1 MSTITSN
8 AKQIVLIDAR
18 GPRYSAAI
26 TTTVLA
32 LALITESNYL
42 IGFQFAVFLSAVIFG
57 LRRSIYG
64 LIYRN
69 LIQPRLSG
77 PVPSENEAAPRFAQ
91 LIGALFAFVALLG
104 GVTGNTGVF
113 LVATSFAL
121 GAAFLN
127 AAFGFCLG
135 CQVYLRLVRVRAR
148 FSKKVSVNQVNFN

>member
-8 AKQIVLIDAR
+8 TKQVVLIDAR

-91 LIGALFAFVALLG
+91 LIGALFALTALLG
-104 GVTGNTGVF
+104 GVSGNEAVF
-113 LVATSFAL
+113 LIATSFAL

-148 FSKKVSVNQVNFN
+148 FSKKVSVS

>member
-1 MSTITSN
+1 VSN
-8 AKQIVLIDAR
+8 LTVNGKTPVFIDAR

-42 IGFQFAVFLSAVIFG
+42 IGFQFAVFLSAVLFG
-57 LRRSIYG
+57 LRKSIYG
-64 LIYRN
+64 FIYRN

-104 GVTGNTGVF
+104 GVTGNTAVF
-113 LVATSFAL
+113 LTATSFAL
-121 GAAFLN
+121 VAAFLN

-135 CQVYLRLVRVRAR
+135 CQMYLLLVRFKSKFARA
-148 FSKKVSVNQVNFN
+148 

>member
-1 MSTITSN
+1 MSTITNNSR
-8 AKQIVLIDAR
+8 AQVLIDAR

-64 LIYRN
+64 FIYRN

-104 GVTGNTGVF
+104 GVTGNTGLF

-148 FSKKVSVNQVNFN
+148 LSKKAGLN

>member
-1 MSTITSN
+1 MSNKVKEKTP
-8 AKQIVLIDAR
+8 VFIDAR

-42 IGFQFAVFLSAVIFG
+42 IGFQFAVFLSAVLFG

-64 LIYRN
+64 LVYRN

-104 GVTGNTGVF
+104 GVTGNAVIF
-113 LVATSFAL
+113 LTATSFAL
-121 GAAFLN
+121 VAAFLN

-135 CQVYLRLVRVRAR
+135 CQMYLLLVRIRSKFSRA
-148 FSKKVSVNQVNFN
+148 

>member
-1 MSTITSN
+1 VSTITSN
-8 AKQIVLIDAR
+8 TKQVVLIDAR

-113 LVATSFAL
+113 LIATSFAL

-135 CQVYLRLVRVRAR
+135 CQMYLLIVRFRSN
-148 FSKKVSVNQVNFN
+148 FSRS

>member
-1 MSTITSN
+1 MSN
-8 AKQIVLIDAR
+8 VIVKEKSPVFIDAR
-18 GPRYSAAI
+18 GPRYPAGI

-42 IGFQFAVFLSAVIFG
+42 IGFQFAVFLSAVLFG

-64 LIYRN
+64 LVYRN

-77 PVPSENEAAPRFAQ
+77 PIPSENEAAPRFAQ

-104 GVTGNTGVF
+104 GVTGNTAIF
-113 LVATSFAL
+113 LTATSFAL
-121 GAAFLN
+121 VAAFLY

-135 CQVYLRLVRVRAR
+135 CQMYLLLLR
-148 FSKKVSVNQVNFN
+148 FKSNLSRS

>member
-1 MSTITSN
+1 VSN
-8 AKQIVLIDAR
+8 SIQSKPQVLIDAR
-18 GPRYSAAI
+18 GPRYSAALTSI
-26 TTTVLA
+26 VLSIA
-32 LALITESNYL
+32 LVTESSL
-42 IGFQFAVFLSAVIFG
+42 IIGFQLAVFLTAVIFG

-77 PVPSENEAAPRFAQ
+77 PVPSEGEAAPRFAQ

-104 GVTGNTGVF
+104 GVSGNSAVF
-113 LVATSFAL
+113 FIATSFAL

-135 CQVYLRLVRVRAR
+135 CQFYLLIFRFKAR
-148 FSKKVSVNQVNFN
+148 ISAKV

>member
-1 MSTITSN
+1 VSTITNNSK
-8 AKQIVLIDAR
+8 AQVLIDAR

-64 LIYRN
+64 LLYRN

-104 GVTGNTGVF
+104 GVTGNTALF

-121 GAAFLN
+121 VAAFLN

-148 FSKKVSVNQVNFN
+148 FSKKAGLN